1 MKKWFKRMRSALRPN
16 ERQFVQEAVQA
27 IPQGDRLAS
36 LTPRERE
43 VFALLI
49 QGKKQREI
57 AGLLNVQPTTVSFHT
72 QSLYRKLGIHDRAQL
87 FIRYAL
93 PGRTQSNQEANEGE
107 EE

>member
-1 MKKWFKRMRSALRPN
+1 MKWFKRMRSALRPA
-16 ERQFVQEAVQA
+16 EREVQEAVHV
-27 IPQGDRLAS
+27 ISDDDRLAS

-57 AGLLNVQPTTVSFHT
+57 AALLGVQPTTASFHT

-87 FIRYAL
+87 FIRYAM
-93 PGRTQSNQEANEGE
+93 PGRTQLSQESNEGE